1 MREIRRRYVEHAL
14 VLALSE
20 LQPMG
25 ACVGS
30 AGGADADANTG
41 VADGADGSAT
51 SSSSSSSSSARPIGA
66 ANGRALP
73 ASASWASAPSGA
85 QDAVRIA
92 SAAHAVRFC
101 APGLAGG

>member
-1 MREIRRRYVEHAL
+1 
-14 VLALSE
+14 
-20 LQPMG
+20 MG

-41 VADGADGSAT
+41 VADGTDGLAT
-51 SSSSSSSSSARPIGA
+51 SSSSGGSARPIGA